1 MRQLFIVLI
10 LLTTHASVAQN
21 RNSVWVF
28 GDSSGIDFCSGVALP
43 IVSAM
48 DGRGS
53 YTSISDINGELLFY
67 AATMPEYFGPAG
79 VETFVF
85 NQNHNV
91 MQYGDSIVGRGWYQE
106 LVIIPSL
113 QMTVRTT
120 CFLSV

>member
-1 MRQLFIVLI
+1 MRLLII
-10 LLTTHASVAQN
+10 LLIIITAHVSVAQN

-28 GDSSGIDFCSGVALP
+28 GDSAGIDFGSGVALP

-53 YTSISDINGELLFY
+53 CASISDANGNLLFY

-91 MQYGDSIVGRGWYQE
+91 MQT
-106 LVIIPSL
+106 VIL
-113 QMTVRTT
+113 
-120 CFLSV
+120 L